1 MNEPNQPL
9 FLERTSYRRRRVGDA
24 ARLVP
29 FVGLMLW
36 LLPALWA
43 SDSRTADSM
52 FYVFGVWALLIA
64 AVWAL
69 SVRLRSV
76 EPDDT
81 EPGE

>member
-1 MNEPNQPL
+1 MSEPNQPL
-9 FLERTSYRRRRVGDA
+9 FLERTSYRRRRVADA

-52 FYVFGVWALLIA
+52 F
-64 AVWAL
+64 L